1 MLCILL
7 CLFAS
12 MAYAQ
17 KQGGAYTVKG
27 VLADS
32 ILNESEPY
40 ATIRISKVQT
50 PDKAVKLSVTDEQG
64 KFSEKLNAPGEYII
78 SFTSVGK
85 LTVTRN
91 FSVSDTRKLVD
102 LGTVFTAESSK
113 MLKGVEVVAQKP
125 LVKAEIDKIS
135 YSIEDDPDSKTN
147 TTLEML
153 RKVPLVTVD
162 GEDNIQVNGSSNFKV
177 HVNGK
182 PNTLMSNNP
191 KEVLRSLPAN
201 SVKSIEVITEP
212 GAKYDA
218 EGIGGILNIITDD
231 AKMQGYNVTVS
242 GRASN
247 TSIGGSAYGT
257 VQVGKFTVTGNYS
270 YNYNNQPTGYS
281 QSTRED
287 FTSKDFHYLNSQ
299 ASNDSKGNFQFGNL
313 EGSYEID
320 TLNLITFSA
329 NLFGGKFKSN
339 NNTFTEMLND
349 AREHTYSYRTLS
361 DNTSNFSNLGV
372 NFDYQHSF
380 KKKGEYLTLSYKFN
394 NSPDG
399 GEATTS
405 YQDID
410 NYPTDLYG
418 ELRKQ
423 YYDNDAHTSEHTA
436 QVDYV
441 NPINDMH
448 YVDAGLKY
456 IYRLNAS
463 DSKYYRE
470 DDNGAMQ
477 PAFQGRCT
485 LRTYHHGCEIC
496 LYARPELQRKF
507 RRHRTIGQFL
517 LHVRYVHVPASQ
529 LQPPYQPSG
538 YLVPESVPRCQQPD
552 FHQLR

>member
-1 MLCILL
+1 MPVCQHGIRT
-7 CLFAS
+7 
-12 MAYAQ
+12 

-477 PAFQGRCT
+477 PAEDLSSKFDQGQNI
-485 LRTYHHGCEIC
+485 LAA
-496 LYARPELQRKF
+496 YADYQLKWKNSVSRPVYA
-507 RRHRTIGQFL
+507 TNI
-517 LHVRYVHVPASQ
+517 
-529 LQPPYQPSG
+529 PSWM
-538 YLVPESVPRCQQPD
+538 
-552 FHQLR
+552 